1 MVDTVDY
8 LLGDYFRPFFFVIK
22 ARIQLPSK
30 DASPF
35 KKFDFH
41 MIAGTSSLVQANNG
55 GLPLP
60 NGCSITGS

>member
-8 LLGDYFRPFFFVIK
+8 LPGDYFRPFFFVIK

-41 MIAGTSSLVQANNG
+41 MIAGPG
-55 GLPLP
+55 
-60 NGCSITGS
+60 